1 MISGYFYRLLSGY
14 FWALTT
20 LFNTT
25 VSFLRHPFTLFTSEM
40 PFQNRAE
47 QKRVQEQA
55 NSMKQSLCASADAS
69 NETNPPRINV
79 LEGVTAAD
87 DAEQIFVS
95 TNNNIFSIK
104 QVTAKVGARQWVGQM
119 NDASLQQLLQ
129 GGRVNR
135 ATKDEAIKPEIER
148 SANFVQYGKGY
159 RLEGVGK

>member
-1 MISGYFYRLLSGY
+1 
-14 FWALTT
+14 
-20 LFNTT
+20 
-25 VSFLRHPFTLFTSEM
+25 
-40 PFQNRAE
+40 
-47 QKRVQEQA
+47 
-55 NSMKQSLCASADAS
+55 MKQSLCASADAS